1 MIMEQLSRQGR
12 TPDGELVVPQPDFRA
27 LELRIKRTVRRD
39 TGGGMKGLE
48 VHVDREGVRL
58 RGRCVSFYCKQL
70 AQTAAMRL
78 SGGVPVFNSIEVE
91 ND

>member
-1 MIMEQLSRQGR
+1 MERLSQRGVAMDAE
-12 TPDGELVVPQPDFRA
+12 TPVPQTDFRS

-48 VHVDREGVRL
+48 VHVDREGIRL
-58 RGRCVSFYCKQL
+58 GGRCVSFYCKQL
-70 AQTAAMRL
+70 AQTAAMRI
-78 SGGVPVFNSIEVE
+78 SGGVRVFNSIEVE

>member
-1 MIMEQLSRQGR
+1 MERLSQRSVAM
-12 TPDGELVVPQPDFRA
+12 DGETPVPQPDFRS

-48 VHVDREGVRL
+48 VHVDREGIRL

-78 SGGVPVFNSIEVE
+78 SGGVRVFNSIEVE